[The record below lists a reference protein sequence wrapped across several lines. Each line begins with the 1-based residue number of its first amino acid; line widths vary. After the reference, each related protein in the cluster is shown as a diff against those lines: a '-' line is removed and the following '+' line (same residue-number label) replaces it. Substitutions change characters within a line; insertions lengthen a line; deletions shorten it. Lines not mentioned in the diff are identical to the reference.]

1 MKQFSNN
8 SRKINILGVG
18 IDNLILSEAL
28 GKAERFLNSG
38 KINFIA
44 TPNPEIILAAKKDDE
59 FRKILNS
66 ADLALADGVGLIFA
80 SRFLKTPLK
89 ERISGVDFMPALCE
103 LAEKKEKT
111 VFLLGG
117 GEGVAEKTA
126 EELKKRF
133 PRLKIAGTAGG
144 TKADNFPPQ
153 NIRADILFVAFGAL
167 KQEKWISAN
176 SAALESSGVKIA
188 LGVGG
193 AFDMISGR
201 LPRAPLFLHQIGLE
215 WLWRLFLEPRRLKRI
230 FNAVIVFPLSIV
242 KDMFCNQYN

>member
-1 MKQFSNN
+1 METYKN
-8 SRKINILGVG
+8 KTAILGVG

-44 TPNPEIILAAKKDDE
+44 TPNPEIILKAGKDEE

-89 ERISGVDFMPALCE
+89 ERISGVDFMLALCG
-103 LAEKKEKT
+103 LAEKKGKT

-126 EELKKRF
+126 EKLKKLF
-133 PRLKIAGTAGG
+133 PRLKISGTASGI
-144 TKADNFPPQ
+144 KADNFPPH
-153 NIRADILFVAFGAL
+153 NIRADILFAAFGAP
-167 KQEKWISAN
+167 KQEKWIFAN
-176 SAALESSGVKIA
+176 SVALESSGVKIA
-188 LGVGG
+188 LGIGG
-193 AFDMISGR
+193 AFDIVSGR
-201 LPRAPLFLHQIGLE
+201 LSRAPLLLRKIGLE
-215 WLWRLFLEPRRLKRI
+215 WLWRLFLEPRRVKRI
-230 FNAVIVFPLSIV
+230 FNAVLIFPSAVI
-242 KDMFCNQYN
+242 KHKFKKEDI